1 MKELIFVVDPMCS
14 WSWGFHPV
22 IEELRHTHR
31 SRYAYALVVGGL
43 RTTGDMLWDA
53 QSKAYL
59 KQNWDAVTQRTG
71 QPFSSKLLERD
82 AFDYDTYPACKAL
95 VTVRELWGEEAS
107 LDYLSQIQKAFY
119 AEGIDITSV
128 EVLAHY
134 VTEDK
139 AAFQTFYESDRA
151 ETLMQ
156 HDFSKARAMG
166 ANAFPSTVKIDAE
179 GHMVCIKGY
188 RTLEEILKS

>member
-134 VTEDK
+134 VTQDK
-139 AAFQTFYESDRA
+139 AAFQIFYESDRA

>member
-1 MKELIFVVDPMCS
+1 MSELIFVIDPMCS

-22 IEELRHTHR
+22 MEALREEHGD
-31 SRYAYALVVGGL
+31 RYSFSLVVGGL
-43 RTTGDMLWDA
+43 RTTDDMVWDA
-53 QSKAYL
+53 QSRAYL

-71 QPFSSKLLERD
+71 QPFSSKLLD
-82 AFDYDTYPACKAL
+82 KASFDYDTYPACKAL

-107 LDYLSQIQKAFY
+107 LDYLSLIQKAFY
-119 AEGIDITSV
+119 AEGVDITSV

-134 VTEDK
+134 VTQDK

-156 HDFSKARAMG
+156 NDFAKARSMG
-166 ANAFPSTVKIDAE
+166 ANAFPSTVKIDTV

-188 RTLEEILKS
+188 QTLEEILKV

>member
-1 MKELIFVVDPMCS
+1 MEKIIFVVDPMCS

-22 IEELRHTHR
+22 IEALRHTHH
-31 SRYAYALVVGGL
+31 STHSCALVVGGL
-43 RTTGDMLWDA
+43 RTTGDMTWDT

-59 KQNWDAVTQRTG
+59 KQNWDAVAQRTG
-71 QPFSSKLLERD
+71 QPFSSTLLARD
-82 AFDYDTYPACKAL
+82 SFDYDTHPACKAL
-95 VTVRELWGEEAS
+95 VTVRELWGEEAAF
-107 LDYLSQIQKAFY
+107 DYLSRIQKAFY
-119 AEGIDITSV
+119 AEGVDITSV

-134 VTEDK
+134 VTQDK
-139 AAFQTFYESDRA
+139 EAFQNFYESDRA

-179 GHMVCIKGY
+179 GHMVCMKGY